1 MARYVAEKD
10 LWFCP
15 RCTRELPGTDFY
27 LSRRS
32 ATAKRA
38 ACLSLSHWCKR
49 CWGTRKKSKINK
61 SFTSRVVLDYFAR
74 IDQ

>member
-15 RCTRELPGTDFY
+15 RCTRELPGTEFY
-27 LSRRS
+27 LTRRS
-32 ATAKRA
+32 ATATRRA
-38 ACLSLSHWCKR
+38 SLYLSHWCKR
-49 CWGTRKKSKINK
+49 CWGTRTPKINK
-61 SFTSRVVLDYFAR
+61 SYRNRAVLNYFAH